1 MSGKGKAA
9 AVIAAA
15 LIAGLLSFFVAA
27 DFFTSDRVLAGAG
40 KSLKETRTT
49 VMEMT
54 ASAAVASAVV
64 AAVPGDAT
72 TPVANKLA
80 DLSGYLL
87 VILAAVYLESCL
99 LTLTGF
105 LAFRILIPVACGI
118 LILWVFRRR
127 KALLRGAAVLAL
139 AGVLLYSV
147 VPVCLFASDHLETFS
162 LSSVKQTV
170 QDAENGTGKIEE
182 HTRAKENKNLLESAK
197 DLIGTSASALKA
209 EGEKVLGSFM
219 DGVAKLI
226 IRTILLPIF
235 MLLVY
240 LGIVRTA
247 FSMLGIRD
255 GAGAGTPSH
264 RVLRRKL
271 KGFKHSGTGVS
282 Q

>member
-15 LIAGLLSFFVAA
+15 LIAGLLFFFVAA
-27 DFFTSDRVLAGAG
+27 DFFTSDGVLSGAG

-54 ASAAVASAVV
+54 ASAALASAVV

-87 VILAAVYLESCL
+87 GILAAVYLESCL
-99 LTLTGF
+99 LKLTGV
-105 LAFRILIPVACGI
+105 LAFRILVPAACGI

-139 AGVLLYSV
+139 TGVLLYSV
-147 VPVCLFASDHLETFS
+147 VPVCLFASDHMDSFS

-170 QDAENGTGKIEE
+170 QDAENTTGKIEGK
-182 HTRAKENKNLLESAK
+182 TKVKENRGLLDSAR
-197 DLIGTSASALKA
+197 DLIGSSADSLKA
-209 EGEKVLGSFM
+209 QGEKVLGSFM
-219 DGVAKLI
+219 DGIAKLI

-240 LGIVRTA
+240 LGILRTA
-247 FSMLGIRD
+247 FSMLGI
-255 GAGAGTPSH
+255 GY
-264 RVLRRKL
+264 
-271 KGFKHSGTGVS
+271 GTGVEAPS
-282 Q
+282 KRVLSRKRKEFRHSETGVSE

>member
-1 MSGKGKAA
+1 MLDKGKAA

-162 LSSVKQTV
+162 LR
-170 QDAENGTGKIEE
+170 KICWNPP
-182 HTRAKENKNLLESAK
+182 R
-197 DLIGTSASALKA
+197 I
-209 EGEKVLGSFM
+209 
-219 DGVAKLI
+219 
-226 IRTILLPIF
+226 
-235 MLLVY
+235 
-240 LGIVRTA
+240 
-247 FSMLGIRD
+247 
-255 GAGAGTPSH
+255 
-264 RVLRRKL
+264 
-271 KGFKHSGTGVS
+271 
-282 Q
+282 